1 MLLLI
6 LATGATD
13 NTLGLLIFNGLV
25 NGIILLPLQTLRLA
39 VLLEQKGLLVTNG
52 LLRLLALQT
61 LCLIAL
67 MKETG
72 LLTFNGLTS
81 SCTCIHVH

>member
-6 LATGATD
+6 LTTGATD
-13 NTLGLLIFNGLV
+13 NALGLLIFNGLV
-25 NGIILLPLQTLRLA
+25 NGIILLPLQTLRLV
-39 VLLEQKGLLVTNG
+39 VLLERKGLLVTNG

-67 MKETG
+67 MKEKG

-81 SCTCIHVH
+81 SCTCMHVH